1 MISSGVLYRAAV
13 EAEAR
18 ITQKMARLRYAQND
32 VRSRG
37 MAYDAN
43 AEDAREVYVSALSQ
57 RGISRDELRT
67 LTSYDLE
74 KMLKCMP
81 ARGSRSRRSTAMA
94 MDAAPKDDALAGI
107 LNGSSTPL
115 DLSDR

>member
-81 ARGSRSRRSTAMA
+81 AHGSRSRAPAMA
-94 MDAAPKDDALAGI
+94 YDHKAASSLDGILGDAA
-107 LNGSSTPL
+107 TPL
-115 DLSDR
+115 NLSER

>member
-1 MISSGVLYRAAV
+1 MNTGVLYRAAV

-37 MAYDAN
+37 MVFDAN
-43 AEDAREVYVSALSQ
+43 AADGREVYLSALEQ
-57 RGISRDELRT
+57 MGIARDEIAG
-67 LTSYDLE
+67 LTSYDME
-74 KMLKCMP
+74 KMLRCMP
-81 ARGSRSRRSTAMA
+81 RGSRSRRAGMA
-94 MDAAPKDDALAGI
+94 FDAKACSKLDGILAGAP
-107 LNGSSTPL
+107 TPM